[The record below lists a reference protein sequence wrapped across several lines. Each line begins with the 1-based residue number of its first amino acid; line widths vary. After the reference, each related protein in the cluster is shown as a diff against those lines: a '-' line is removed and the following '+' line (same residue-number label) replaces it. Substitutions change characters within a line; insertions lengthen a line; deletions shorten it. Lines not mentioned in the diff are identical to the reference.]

1 MGGMVRKREEVFV
14 YTSCV
19 HLFSASLSKE
29 LDTLFN
35 ILLAFAKSIVKEER
49 RFSMIAILFVSQHLQ

>member
-1 MGGMVRKREEVFV
+1 MGGKVRKREEVFV
-14 YTSCV
+14 YTSYV

-35 ILLAFAKSIVKEER
+35 ILLAFTGSIVKEER
-49 RFSMIAILFVSQHLQ
+49 RISMIAILFASQQLQ